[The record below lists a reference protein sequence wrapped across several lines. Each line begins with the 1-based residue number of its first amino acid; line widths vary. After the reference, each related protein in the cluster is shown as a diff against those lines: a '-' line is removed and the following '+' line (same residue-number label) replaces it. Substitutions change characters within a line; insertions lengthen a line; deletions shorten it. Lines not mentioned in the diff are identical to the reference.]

1 MRTKL
6 LLKFFSAIFLFF
18 VTSHSN
24 HGQGELYPIERR
36 KAILNFANQ
45 FSAQKDSLY
54 LKVQK
59 LAAEKGIAT
68 SAKMGKR
75 SIYLQSINP
84 NGRPIYKGVFSNKVA
99 SMATKTNQFYTGGSL
114 GLNLTGKSDSLYG
127 KLAIWDEQTV
137 RLSHQELTGRVLAQE
152 KTITFGEHSTH
163 VGGTMI
169 ASGIFNPEARG
180 MAFEATLKSWDFQ
193 NDDAKISAAS
203 PSLLIS
209 NHSYGAVAGWSF
221 DSDVNKYRW
230 FGDDKMSVSE
240 DYVFGFYDDDAQSKD
255 KIAFNSPYYL
265 MVGATGNSAD
275 ENGPPAGQYYLIGNT
290 KDSSNVLRATNTGFN
305 TVASPAT
312 AKNMLSVG
320 AAEPLASPPVKPSD
334 VTVASFSSRGPT
346 DDGRIKPEII
356 GIGKDLFSTGFL
368 SNTDYERMSGTSMAT
383 PQVSGSL
390 FLLQQ
395 LYQQLNKKFMWASTL
410 RGLVTHT
417 AFDVGQ
423 AGPDY
428 TSGWG
433 LLDLEKAGKLLQNKD
448 NSYLLSE
455 ETLANGATKKMDLIA
470 SGKGQLHVSIA
481 WTDPA
486 YEGSN
491 GKVLPIIPSSLNSRI
506 PMLVND
512 LDIRLQSADGQLL
525 PFILDPDNPSK
536 AAVAGDNIRDNIEQI
551 LVNHVVP
558 GKSYSLTVSHKGIL
572 KNTKQDYALLISGM
586 GGKAYCAITAQ
597 NKSNALEKFTLG
609 TYSNSVSS
617 SQDFT
622 QNTIPVEIGSKIP
635 IDLKF
640 STSQSKQTKVFVDWN
655 QDGDFED
662 TGEMI
667 LDSGILTATSFSG
680 NATNFPATET
690 GQYFRMRVVT
700 ELGNSAT
707 LAASCGNISSGESE
721 EYVLLTANASND
733 LSALSIASPTGSFC
747 ASSTS
752 SSFHIVMKNQGL
764 KNQVNVPYEL
774 KILQNGIQISK
785 FTGTIAEVNSG
796 KEVEETITGDFNLQA
811 GQTYTFELSTLL
823 TSDQNTS
830 NNTYTINKTI
840 ENPSP
845 PIVSGIQCAGLSEL
859 TLSATSGTPLWYT
872 SDNTLVGSGSN
883 IKVPANRQYVASYND
898 FSGGLG
904 PKTKLEFGGGTYYT
918 TFGPTVI
925 VEAKV
930 PIVFESARI
939 YVGTPGKITFDVID
953 KETGNVV
960 STITKTVKATRTISG
975 VGITGQLV
983 DDKKDEGV
991 LVTLNL
997 QIPSAG
1003 TYYLSQTCLDGASIY
1018 RSNRSKTDTI
1028 NAPENIGF
1036 PYSIPNILTIPGALF
1051 NNGIITS
1058 GYYYF
1063 YDMKF
1068 KSLGCPSPRANV
1080 VVSVKD
1086 TPLAS
1091 ISPFGDLTVCQ
1102 GASVSIQG
1110 KASDN
1115 TLIQWFLNGKAI
1127 DGATN
1132 LQYKALTKGKYEMV
1146 ASYNGS
1152 CPATA
1157 PGLTINIGTI
1167 PTPTVSY
1174 ATGILQAPANA
1185 SVYQWFYGITAIT
1198 GANQASYIP
1207 VQSGAYQVKI
1217 TDVNG
1222 CLAVSDYINVVILA
1236 TKKENPYPQL
1246 TLFPNPTKEYI
1257 QIGIPDQSMRDEYH
1271 IEIWDLQGKMVLEK
1285 VIGSSAFS
1293 GNNMS
1298 LDVRSLPSGSYV
1310 LRMADFPSQ
1319 APVKFIK
1326 Y

>member
-1 MRTKL
+1 M
-6 LLKFFSAIFLFF
+6 IF
-18 VTSHSN
+18 
-24 HGQGELYPIERR
+24 GQGELYPIERR

-45 FSAQKDSLY
+45 FSSQKDSLY

-68 SAKMGKR
+68 SAKIGKR

-84 NGRPIYKGVFSNKVA
+84 NGRPIYKGVFSNKMA
-99 SMATKTNQFYTGGSL
+99 SIATKTNQFYSGGSL

-127 KLAIWDEQTV
+127 KLAVWDEQTV
-137 RLSHQELTGRVLAQE
+137 RLTHQELTGRVLAQE
-152 KTITFGEHSTH
+152 KTITYGEHSTH

-203 PSLLIS
+203 PNLLIS
-209 NHSYGAVAGWSF
+209 NHSYGAIAGWSF

-230 FGDDKMSVSE
+230 YGDDKMSVSE
-240 DYVFGFYDDDAQSKD
+240 DYVFGFYDDDAQAKD

-265 MVGATGNSAD
+265 MVAAAGNSAD
-275 ENGPPAGQYYLIGNT
+275 ENGPPVGQYYLIGGT
-290 KDSSNVLRATNTGFN
+290 KDSSNVVRATNTGFN

-320 AAEPLASPPVKPSD
+320 AAEPLASPPVKASD
-334 VTVASFSSRGPT
+334 VTITSFSSRGPT

-395 LYQQLNKKFMWASTL
+395 LYLQLNKKFMWASTL

-423 AGPDY
+423 SGPDY

-433 LLDLEKAGKLLQNKD
+433 LLDMEKAGKMLQNKD
-448 NSYLLSE
+448 KSYIISE
-455 ETLANGATKKMDLIA
+455 ETLANGATRKMDLIA

-506 PMLVND
+506 PMLMND
-512 LDIRLQSADGQLL
+512 LDIRLQAEDGQLL
-525 PFILDPDNPSK
+525 PFILDPDNPTK

-551 LVNHVVP
+551 LVNNVVP
-558 GKSYSLTVSHKGIL
+558 GKTYSLTVSHKGTL

-586 GGKAYCAITAQ
+586 GGKAYCAITVQ
-597 NKSNALEKFTLG
+597 NKSNTLEKFTVG
-609 TYSNSVSS
+609 TFSNSVSS

-622 QNTIPVEIGSKIP
+622 QNAIPVEIGSKIP
-635 IDLKF
+635 IELKY

-655 QDGDFED
+655 QDGDFD
-662 TGEMI
+662 DIGEMI

-690 GQYFRMRVVT
+690 GQYYRMRVVT
-700 ELGNSAT
+700 ELGNNST

-721 EYVLLTANASND
+721 EYVILTANASND
-733 LSALSIASPTGSFC
+733 ISALAITSPTGSFC
-747 ASSTS
+747 ASSS
-752 SSFHIVMKNQGL
+752 SSSLSIVIKNQGL
-764 KNQVNVPYEL
+764 KDQMNVPYEL
-774 KILQNGIQISK
+774 KILQNGIQVGIFS
-785 FTGTIAEVNSG
+785 GTITEIISG
-796 KEVEETITGDFNLQA
+796 KDVEETISGNFNLQA
-811 GQTYTFELSTLL
+811 GQTYSFELNTLL
-823 TSDQNTS
+823 ATDQNTA
-830 NNTYTINKTI
+830 NNTYTVNKTI
-840 ENPSP
+840 ENPNAP
-845 PIVSGIQCAGLSEL
+845 VVSGIQCAGLTEL
-859 TLSATSGTPLWYT
+859 TLSATSGTPLWYN
-872 SDNTLVGSGSN
+872 SDNSLIGSGLS
-883 IKVPANRQYVASYND
+883 IKVPGNSKYTAAYND
-898 FSGGLG
+898 FSGGIG
-904 PKTKLEFGGGTYYT
+904 PKTKSEFGGGTYYT

-930 PIVFESARI
+930 PIIFESARI
-939 YVGTPGKITFDVID
+939 YVGTPGRITFEVIH

-960 STITKTVKATRTISG
+960 SSITKSVKASRTISSG
-975 VGITGQLV
+975 GSTGQLV

-997 QIPSAG
+997 QIPNAG

-1018 RSNRSKTDTI
+1018 RSNRSKSDTVD
-1028 NAPENIGF
+1028 APANIGF
-1036 PYSIPNILTIPGALF
+1036 PYAIPNILTIPGALF

-1086 TPLAS
+1086 APIAS

-1102 GASVSIQG
+1102 GANVTIQG

-1115 TLIQWFLNGKAI
+1115 TLIQWYLNGKAI
-1127 DGATN
+1127 TGATS
-1132 LQYKALTKGKYEMV
+1132 LTYKATTKGKFDMV
-1146 ASYNGS
+1146 ASYGGS
-1152 CPATA
+1152 CPVTTQA
-1157 PGLTINIGTI
+1157 LTINIGTV
-1167 PTPTVSY
+1167 PTPAVTY
-1174 ATGILQAPANA
+1174 NTGILQAPTNA
-1185 SVYQWFYGITAIT
+1185 SVYQWYYGITAIT
-1198 GANQASYIP
+1198 GASQASYIP
-1207 VQSGAYQVKI
+1207 VQSGAYQVQV
-1217 TDVNG
+1217 TDING

-1236 TKKENPYPQL
+1236 TKKESPYQQL

-1257 QIGIPDQSMRDEYH
+1257 QLGLPDQPIPDEYH
-1271 IEIWDLQGKMVLEK
+1271 IEIWDLQGKKVLEK
-1285 VIGSSAFS
+1285 IISSSVISDNSF
-1293 GNNMS
+1293 S
-1298 LDVRSLPSGSYV
+1298 LDVRSLPSGSYL
-1310 LRMADFPSQ
+1310 LRMADYPTQS
-1319 APVKFIK
+1319 PVKFMK